1 MRILAIA
8 DIHGVIEVYEWLRDS
23 VSRYDADGLILAGD
37 LIMGGWEEEQSEQ
50 ARTLVVPLL
59 QTMPLPV
66 FYIMGNDDHIE
77 LEPGDEKVRSIHG
90 RRLSFGGFSIVGYQ
104 YSPPFIGSCH
114 EKPEEEI
121 AVDLRQIEPFLDEN
135 TIFVTHS
142 PAFGFV
148 DRIYAG
154 DQVGS
159 RAISELLTRT
169 NVLCHIHGHIHHS
182 FGNAENHF
190 NVACDGRRRAMI
202 IDLPSLSHSVIEG

>member
-1 MRILAIA
+1 
-8 DIHGVIEVYEWLRDS
+8 
-23 VSRYDADGLILAGD
+23 
-37 LIMGGWEEEQSEQ
+37 
-50 ARTLVVPLL
+50 
-59 QTMPLPV
+59 
-66 FYIMGNDDHIE
+66 MGNDDHIE

-90 RRLSFGGFSIVGYQ
+90 RQLSLGGFSIVGYQ

-121 AVDLRQIEPFLDEN
+121 AVDLRQIEPLLDES

-182 FGNAENHF
+182 FGNTENHF
-190 NVACDGRRRAMI
+190 NVACGGKRRAMI
-202 IDLPSLSHSVIEG
+202 IDLPELTHSVIEG